1 MPGLLDLNPIAETV
15 TVRGGDVAVSG
26 VSAHGLALLLK
37 RFPQAGGLVSEGAVS
52 VDALLGLGGE
62 VVGAIIAAGC
72 GDPGNGEAE
81 QVAAAL
87 PIADQVAL
95 LDPILRLTLPDGLG
109 PFVAKLVSL
118 AGALKLNGGEA
129 PNSPKPSPSP
139 SSN

>member
-1 MPGLLDLNPIAETV
+1 MPGLLDLNPVAETV
-15 TVRGGDVAVSG
+15 TVRGGEVAVSG

-62 VVGAIIAAGC
+62 VVAAIIAAGC
-72 GDPGNGEAE
+72 GDPGNKEAE
-81 QVAAAL
+81 RVASAL
-87 PIADQVAL
+87 ALADQVAL

-118 AGALKLNGGEA
+118 AGALKLNGGED
-129 PNSPKPSPSP
+129 PISPKPSPSP
-139 SSN
+139 SSS